1 MLHSTPLKIL
11 NLVWIVTK
19 FQLAFQF
26 WIQLVRFSDFVFLFT
41 NEKYLFCLFLAY
53 VLDEE
58 KMPVPLG
65 EIGQLYVSSTNLC
78 DGYVGKN
85 KSNFSRNKVGRLLL
99 DVFVEYQIFFF
110 STVGQLIF
118 PNMIFHMFP
127 RKYLDL
133 WHVKWS

>member
-1 MLHSTPLKIL
+1 MAI
-11 NLVWIVTK
+11 
-19 FQLAFQF
+19 
-26 WIQLVRFSDFVFLFT
+26 
-41 NEKYLFCLFLAY
+41 LAY

-99 DVFVEYQIFFF
+99 EVFCMVQHIFI
-110 STVGQLIF
+110 STVGQSVSS
-118 PNMIFHMFP
+118 NMICHMSQ
-127 RKYLDL
+127 RKY
-133 WHVKWS
+133 